1 MQFGLEN
8 IREDCQ
14 VLIIRKSRRSFAYFK
29 SSGGVGLIRCLYGF
43 VHQGN
48 GGGMEGTDVGG
59 TAGVG
64 NYASRY
70 AHGYGVFVESGC
82 DDSSDSDNGSIVNV
96 DVANDFH
103 AVGQTNPMPDSGVVK
118 NMVLNVMGQS
128 HKNSDRNVAV
138 DAYTAVWIDNN
149 RAVVAYHQ
157 PRAYVCLP
165 RNLEAVFDRVVPQGY
180 AA

>member
-1 MQFGLEN
+1 MQHIGFILYD
-8 IREDCQ
+8 IRRRRVLDDC
-14 VLIIRKSRRSFAYFK
+14 VSLPLIPSERVS
-29 SSGGVGLIRCLYGF
+29 LILL

-48 GGGMEGTDVGG
+48 GCGMEGADVGG

-82 DDSSDSDNGSIVNV
+82 DDSSDSDNGSVVNV

-103 AVGQTNPMPDSGVVK
+103 AVGQTNPMSDSGVVK

-157 PRAYVCLP
+157 PRSYVCLP